1 VCDRIS
7 ILRHYWSGES
17 KILDFESRLTT
28 SSIKIHPWGN
38 SIRRVLGAALQAV
51 EPGAAVRRWMERKGN
66 TLYLAENDYPLHR
79 YRRVLIVGVG
89 KAAVPMGAAA
99 VDILGPKFSEGI
111 LLTKEGY
118 ANNLTGSKSLSGLLL
133 LEASHPIPDERGV
146 KGALYISKLLRGAR
160 EDDLVICL
168 VSGGGSALMISPVE
182 GITLADLQAMTSALL
197 ACGATINEINILRKH
212 LDTLKGGGLARLA
225 APATLITLILSD
237 VVNDPLDVI
246 ASGPCVPDPS
256 TYADAIG
263 VLEKY
268 GISNQVP
275 APIWSYLHRGYHGDI
290 LETPKP
296 GDDIFMRIQNVIVG
310 SNKLAGE
317 AALEQAKIEQFKAM
331 LLTTSLQGEASQVG
345 RRLSFLARE
354 IVTSGNPLPRPAC
367 IIAGGET
374 TVTIRG
380 NGMGGRNQELAL
392 GAVNGLAG
400 IQGAVLVTLATD
412 GGDGPTDAAGA
423 VVTSDTLD
431 RARKLG
437 LSPDDYLARNDSY
450 HFFDALGDL
459 LKPGPTQTNVN
470 DLVMVFVR

>member
-1 VCDRIS
+1 M
-7 ILRHYWSGES
+7 
-17 KILDFESRLTT
+17 DFEFRLTT
-28 SSIKIHPWGN
+28 SSIKTLPWGN

-51 EPGAAVRRWMERKGN
+51 EPGAAVRRWMARKEN
-66 TLYLAENDYPLHR
+66 TLYLAEYEYPLHR
-79 YRRVLIVGVG
+79 YRRVLLVGVG
-89 KAAVPMGAAA
+89 KAAVPMATAAA
-99 VDILGPKFSEGI
+99 EILGAYFSEGI

-118 ANNLTGSKSLSGLLL
+118 ANNLTGPNDLSGLMIM
-133 LEASHPIPDERGV
+133 EAGHPIPDERGV
-146 KGALYISKLLRGAR
+146 KGARYISKLLRGAR

-168 VSGGGSALMISPVE
+168 VSGGGSALMISPAE
-182 GITLADLQAMTSALL
+182 GITLADLQAMTSTLL

-225 APATLITLILSD
+225 APATLVTLILSD

-268 GISNQVP
+268 GISDQVP
-275 APIWSYLHRGYHGDI
+275 TPVINYLHCGLRGDI
-290 LETPKP
+290 LDTPKP
-296 GDDIFMRIQNVIVG
+296 GEDLFGRIRNVIVG
-310 SNKLAGE
+310 SNRLAAE
-317 AALEQAKIEQFKAM
+317 AALEQAKTENFHAM
-331 LLTTSLQGEASQVG
+331 LLTTSLQGEASQAG
-345 RRLSFLARE
+345 RLLSLIARE
-354 IVTSGNPLPRPAC
+354 IVTSGNPLTRPAC

-392 GAVNGLAG
+392 GAVDGLAG
-400 IQGAVLVTLATD
+400 LEGAALVTLATD

-423 VVTSDTLD
+423 VVTGESLD
-431 RARKLG
+431 RARSLG
-437 LSPDDYLARNDSY
+437 LSPDDYLARNDAY
-450 HFFDALGDL
+450 HFFDTLGDL

-470 DLVMVFVR
+470 DLALVFVR